1 MRKLTIGTLAAAFA
15 FVLAAPTNGA
25 AVPVPPPDVDPI
37 NAEIPAVPFTSFDEC
52 VESGFCADTYTNED
66 GMTCPLV
73 SEFAVI
79 FGDRF
84 QVGPYLITVFV
95 GGYVCS
101 YGECGVVSD
110 GFAIILIDEVG

>member
-1 MRKLTIGTLAAAFA
+1 MRKRTIGTLAAAFA
-15 FVLAAPTNGA
+15 LVSVAPANGA
-25 AVPVPPPDVDPI
+25 AIPVPPPEVDPI
-37 NAEIPAVPFTSFDEC
+37 NAGVPVPFTSFDEC
-52 VESGFCADTYTNED
+52 VENGFCAETYTNED

-79 FGDRF
+79 VGDRF
-84 QVGPYLITVFV
+84 LFGPYLITVLV

-110 GFAIILIDEVG
+110 GFAIIFIDELS